1 MAHEHFY
8 VKRSERESLV
18 QPELIYT
25 GLLEDAPNWFNIQHS
40 HDFCEILYVAGGAG
54 EAILEG
60 KKFRLAPGDLVV
72 VNPGTL
78 HEERSDAKAPLRL
91 IFLAIRDF
99 AVPGLPAGCLSQ
111 EKYRVL
117 SCGEYRYKMDIY
129 LRELLQ
135 ETSSQIEFYQEISQG
150 LVSALLVLV
159 MRLIRIN
166 PEDEAA
172 LSQEC
177 QKIKEYLDQN
187 FTSPITLDSLSETV
201 YISKHY
207 LSHLFKEQTGVSP
220 IKYLTS
226 KRMEKAC
233 ELLSET
239 ELPVSEVSKAVGY
252 ENPLYFSQVFKRI
265 YGISPVKIT
274 AWDVHN
280 HEIL

>member
-25 GLLEDAPNWFNIQHS
+25 GLLEDSPNWFNIQHS

-265 YGISPVKIT
+265 YGISPVKYRMGR
-274 AWDVHN
+274 A
-280 HEIL
+280 

>member
-207 LSHLFKEQTGVSP
+207 LSHLFKEKTGDSP

-265 YGISPVKIT
+265 YGISPVKYRMGR
-274 AWDVHN
+274 A
-280 HEIL
+280 

>member
-220 IKYLTS
+220 IKSLTS

-265 YGISPVKIT
+265 YGISPVKYRMGR
-274 AWDVHN
+274 A
-280 HEIL
+280 

>member
-8 VKRSERESLV
+8 VKRSERERLV

-265 YGISPVKIT
+265 YGISPVKYRMGR
-274 AWDVHN
+274 A
-280 HEIL
+280 

>member
-78 HEERSDAKAPLRL
+78 HEERSDANAPLRL

-265 YGISPVKIT
+265 YGISPVKYRMGR
-274 AWDVHN
+274 A
-280 HEIL
+280 

>member
-8 VKRSERESLV
+8 MKRSEKENLI

-25 GLLEDAPNWFNIQHS
+25 GLLEDAPNWFNIQHN
-40 HDFCEILYVAGGAG
+40 HDFCEILYVADGAG
-54 EAILEG
+54 EAVLEG

-78 HEERSDAKAPLRL
+78 HEERSDVKAPLRL
-91 IFLAIRDF
+91 IFLAIHNF
-99 AVPGLPAGCLSQ
+99 TLPGLPPGNLSC

-135 ETSSQIEFYQEISQG
+135 ETSSQIEFYREISQG

-166 PEDEAA
+166 PGDEAA
-172 LSQEC
+172 LSPEC
-177 QKIKEYLDQN
+177 LKIKEYLDQN

-233 ELLSET
+233 ELLTET
-239 ELPVSEVSKAVGY
+239 EQPVSEISKAVGY
-252 ENPLYFSQVFKRI
+252 ENPLYFSQVFKRV
-265 YGISPVKIT
+265 YGISPVKYRLG
-274 AWDVHN
+274 HG
-280 HEIL
+280 

>member
-117 SCGEYRYKMDIY
+117 SCGEYRYKIGY
-129 LRELLQ
+129 LFTGAFAGDLQ
-135 ETSSQIEFYQEISQG
+135 PDRILSGDFPGAGVGAAGFGDAPDPNQSGGRGGPQPGVSENQGISGSEFYVSHHAGFPFGNGLYQQALPFPFVQG
-150 LVSALLVLV
+150 ADGGFSHQVSDLETDGKSL
-159 MRLIRIN
+159 R
-166 PEDEAA
+166 AA
-172 LSQEC
+172 VR
-177 QKIKEYLDQN
+177 N
-187 FTSPITLDSLSETV
+187 
-201 YISKHY
+201 
-207 LSHLFKEQTGVSP
+207 G
-220 IKYLTS
+220 
-226 KRMEKAC
+226 
-233 ELLSET
+233 
-239 ELPVSEVSKAVGY
+239 
-252 ENPLYFSQVFKRI
+252 
-265 YGISPVKIT
+265 T
-274 AWDVHN
+274 AGF
-280 HEIL
+280 

>member
-8 VKRSERESLV
+8 VKRPERESLV

-78 HEERSDAKAPLRL
+78 HEERSDAKVPLRL

-117 SCGEYRYKMDIY
+117 SCGEYQYKMDIY

-265 YGISPVKIT
+265 YGISPVKYRMGR
-274 AWDVHN
+274 A
-280 HEIL
+280 

>member
-1 MAHEHFY
+1 M
-8 VKRSERESLV
+8 
-18 QPELIYT
+18 
-25 GLLEDAPNWFNIQHS
+25 
-40 HDFCEILYVAGGAG
+40 
-54 EAILEG
+54 
-60 KKFRLAPGDLVV
+60 
-72 VNPGTL
+72 
-78 HEERSDAKAPLRL
+78 
-91 IFLAIRDF
+91 
-99 AVPGLPAGCLSQ
+99 PGLPAGCLSQ

-117 SCGEYRYKMDIY
+117 SCGEYQYKMDIY

-187 FTSPITLDSLSETV
+187 FTSLITLDSLSETV

-207 LSHLFKEQTGVSP
+207 LSHLFKEQTGISP

-252 ENPLYFSQVFKRI
+252 ENPLYFSQVFKRV
-265 YGISPVKIT
+265 YGISPVKYRMGH
-274 AWDVHN
+274 A
-280 HEIL
+280 

>member
-25 GLLEDAPNWFNIQHS
+25 GLLEDTPNWFNIQHS

-265 YGISPVKIT
+265 YGISPVKYRMGR
-274 AWDVHN
+274 A
-280 HEIL
+280 

>member
-8 VKRSERESLV
+8 VKRPERESLV

-117 SCGEYRYKMDIY
+117 SCGEYQYKMDIY

-207 LSHLFKEQTGVSP
+207 LSHLFKEQTGISP
-220 IKYLTS
+220 IKYLTL

-265 YGISPVKIT
+265 YGISPVKYRMGR
-274 AWDVHN
+274 A
-280 HEIL
+280 

>member
-187 FTSPITLDSLSETV
+187 FTSPITMDSLSETV

-265 YGISPVKIT
+265 YGISPVKYRMGR
-274 AWDVHN
+274 A
-280 HEIL
+280 

>member
-78 HEERSDAKAPLRL
+78 REERSDAKAPLRL

-265 YGISPVKIT
+265 YGISPVKYRMGR
-274 AWDVHN
+274 A
-280 HEIL
+280 

>member
-117 SCGEYRYKMDIY
+117 SCGEYQYKMDIY

-187 FTSPITLDSLSETV
+187 FTSLITLDSLSETV

-265 YGISPVKIT
+265 YGISPVKYRMGR
-274 AWDVHN
+274 A
-280 HEIL
+280 